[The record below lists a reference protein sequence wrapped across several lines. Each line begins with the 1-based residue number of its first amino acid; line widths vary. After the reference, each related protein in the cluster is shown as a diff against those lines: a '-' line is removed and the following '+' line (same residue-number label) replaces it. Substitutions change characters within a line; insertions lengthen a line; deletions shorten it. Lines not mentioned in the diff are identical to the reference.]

1 MKKLPIEDIVLKD
14 LSARL
19 PYGVKV
25 LTPNDQEVYTL
36 LALHPNK
43 NIAVIGFEMDGMYVT
58 YKVKIDDCKPLLR
71 PMSSMTEEEA
81 EEMFHQLEQNI
92 IDVTLGD
99 EGYEKTLSLPYFE
112 DLVDFYNSHHFDY
125 RFLIEQGFAIAVTE
139 ENNPYKTIE
148 E

>member
-19 PYGVKV
+19 PWSVKV

-58 YKVKIDDCKPLLR
+58 SKVKIDDCKPLLR
-71 PMSSMTEEEA
+71 PMSDMTEEEKK
-81 EEMFHQLEQNI
+81 ECKH
-92 IDVTLGD
+92 
-99 EGYEKTLSLPYFE
+99 
-112 DLVDFYNSHHFDY
+112 LVAFSGSSTGAVNFVDWLNERHFDY
-125 RFLIEQGFAIAVTE
+125 RFLIEQGFAITVTE
-139 ENNPYKTIE
+139 ENNPYKAME

>member
-1 MKKLPIEDIVLKD
+1 MTDKDIALLTKC
-14 LSARL
+14 LCAML

-25 LTPNDQEVYTL
+25 LTPNDQDAYTL

-58 YKVKIDDCKPLLR
+58 SKVKIDDCKPLLR
-71 PMSSMTEEEA
+71 PMSSMTEEEKK
-81 EEMFHQLEQNI
+81 EYHQLEQDI
-92 IDVTLGD
+92 IDVTLDD
-99 EGYEKTLSLPYFE
+99 EGYEKSLVLPYFE
-112 DLVDFYNSHHFDY
+112 SLVDFYNSHHFDY

-139 ENNPYKTIE
+139 ENNPYKAME